1 MVTKPLEQ
9 MPPDNY
15 QIQHD
20 LAMEQL
26 ERDRD
31 DSSIDQMRATHHH
44 YLEVLGHDPSFAG
57 AGGISPN
64 RSKKRGHSPGDDD
77 QFAKHQRSDSLFF
90 PPMTTSMDNLM
101 DVIPNPMSP
110 TRKSGRKVHEL
121 NQLPPSPSRT
131 PASGRRKKNMGHLT
145 KENQEEQDDE
155 EDEHGQTSTAQ
166 EVRARRFLSSTMA

>member
-1 MVTKPLEQ
+1 

-31 DSSIDQMRATHHH
+31 ESSIEQMRASHHH
-44 YLEVLGHDPSFAG
+44 YLEVLGYD
-57 AGGISPN
+57 SPN
-64 RSKKRGHSPGDDD
+64 RSRKRGLSPGNESNID
-77 QFAKHQRSDSLFF
+77 KRQRMESILPGDSLFF

-101 DVIPNPMSP
+101 DPMPAPMSP

-131 PASGRRKKNMGHLT
+131 PGSARRKKGMGHL
-145 KENQEEQDDE
+145 KENQDEQDDDE
-155 EDEHGQTSTAQ
+155 EEHGQTTTAQ
-166 EVRARRFLSSTMA
+166 EVRILFPKNLYLV

>member
-1 MVTKPLEQ
+1 MVTKPLDQ

-44 YLEVLGHDPSFAG
+44 YLEVLGRDPSLMG
-57 AGGISPN
+57 ADSMSPN
-64 RSKKRGHSPGDDD
+64 HSKKRGLSPGQDDD
-77 QFAKHQRSDSLFF
+77 FDKRQRSDSLFL
-90 PPMTTSMDNLM
+90 PPMTTSMDNIM
-101 DVIPNPMSP
+101 DVIPGPMSP
-110 TRKSGRKVHEL
+110 TRKGGRKVHEL

-131 PASGRRKKNMGHLT
+131 PGYMRRKKMVGHLT
-145 KENQEEQDDE
+145 KENQEEHDDDD
-155 EDEHGQTSTAQ
+155 DEHGQTTTAQ
-166 EVRARRFLSSTMA
+166 EVD